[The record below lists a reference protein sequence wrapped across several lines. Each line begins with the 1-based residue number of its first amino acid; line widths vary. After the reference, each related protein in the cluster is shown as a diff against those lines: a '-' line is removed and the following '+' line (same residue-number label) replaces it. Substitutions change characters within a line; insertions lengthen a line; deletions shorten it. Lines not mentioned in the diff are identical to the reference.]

1 MATRALDEN
10 SFDEFISAHGMAVV
24 GFVGSAADDAAAY
37 AAAASA
43 ALGAHPDVA
52 FATVGVDQ
60 QALRAMFA
68 IEESATAIF
77 RERVVLY
84 LDTGILP
91 AAKLTELLRGAKALD
106 MAKVRARLEEEKTAA
121 AAEAAL
127 ATHRVCPTARR
138 GKFS

>member
-1 MATRALDEN
+1 MATTALDAN
-10 SFDEFISAHGMAVV
+10 SFDEFVSGQGLAVV
-24 GFVGSAADDAAAY
+24 GFLGEAADDAAAY

-52 FATVGVDQ
+52 FATVAADQ
-60 QALRAMFA
+60 TDVRAMFA
-68 IEESATAIF
+68 VEGNATAIF
-77 RERVVLY
+77 RERVVLF
-84 LDTGILP
+84 LDLGLLP
-91 AAKLTELLRGAKALD
+91 AAKLTDLLRGAKALD